1 MQFKK
6 VELSLSMIRW
16 DDNSGMLQQEMDC
29 MDLHQVAS
37 ASSVDQRS
45 TSMMKRVGRQG
56 RRPLAE
62 KAQ

>member
-1 MQFKK
+1 
-6 VELSLSMIRW
+6 
-16 DDNSGMLQQEMDC
+16 
-29 MDLHQVAS
+29 
-37 ASSVDQRS
+37 VDQRS